1 MKKFLLLFLC
11 LVVVQFTK
19 AQTPSY
25 DFTAVNDDGLT
36 IYYKVIDE
44 AKKEVSVAEKDN
56 NMGRTYVETCYA
68 CRNRG
73 N

>member
-19 AQTPSY
+19 AQTPTY

-44 AKKEVSVAEKDN
+44 AKKEVKVAEKK
-56 NMGRTYVETCYA
+56 
-68 CRNRG
+68 
-73 N
+73 